1 MTARRTAQAWLWAA
15 SLLLAACAPYQT
27 AEKVT
32 PVSYRQAD
40 DLLQRNLGLLRRVA
54 VIELSQSPPA
64 ACGAAY
70 DGRAAWSDIHPSMN
84 RVLGDE
90 KGYELVFIDPTQR
103 TAAMLDEIG
112 AWPSWDKPAKAGPA
126 IGALMDDLR
135 TQRRV
140 DALLVRL
147 DRSTCQMGEPM
158 WRAAMGAMTLG
169 FNELLPDP
177 RMLKI
182 YSVTQ
187 AWIFET
193 ATGKLVWQHSVDQG
207 NEELKD
213 FVFLRKKSPLITEEL
228 LGTLEPAIPRIL
240 TR

>member
-1 MTARRTAQAWLWAA
+1 MMARRATQAWLWIT
-15 SLLLAACAPYQT
+15 SLLLVACAPYQT

-40 DLLQRNLGLLRRVA
+40 DSLQRNLGLLRRMA
-54 VIELSQSPPA
+54 VMELSQSPPA

-70 DGRAAWSDIHPSMN
+70 DGRAAWSDIDPSMN

-90 KGYELVFIDPTQR
+90 KGYELVFIDSAQQT
-103 TAAMLDEIG
+103 TAMLDEIG

-126 IGALMDDLR
+126 IGSLMDELR
-135 TQRRV
+135 KQRQV

-147 DRSTCQMGEPM
+147 DRSTCGMGEPAL
-158 WRAAMGAMTLG
+158 RAVMGVTTLG
-169 FNELLPDP
+169 MNELLPD
-177 RMLKI
+177 RNMLKI
-182 YSVTQ
+182 YNVTQ
-187 AWIFET
+187 AWVFET
-193 ATGKLVWQHSVDQG
+193 STGKLVWQHSVDQSYDK
-207 NEELKD
+207 LKD
-213 FVFLRKKSPLITEEL
+213 LVLLRQGTPLVTDEL